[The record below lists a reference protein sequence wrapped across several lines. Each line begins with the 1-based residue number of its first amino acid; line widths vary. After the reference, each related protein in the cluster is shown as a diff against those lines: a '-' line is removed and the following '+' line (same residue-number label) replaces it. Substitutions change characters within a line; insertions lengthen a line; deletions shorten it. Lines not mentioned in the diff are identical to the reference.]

1 MNIIMVERE
10 SQIYK
15 QLALHD
21 GLTNLSNR
29 TAYQEKLA
37 SLNASPTGRVKTI
50 IAMFDINNLKTVND
64 SLGHEA
70 GDRYIKNCAYF
81 INSYFRDF
89 ATLYRIGGDEFAVIC
104 SLDDKKKFYNA
115 FEEMKKNLSAADRSK
130 INYAYGYAE
139 FDKAVDETLYDTV
152 KRSDERMYA
161 KKTDIKNGMS

>member
-1 MNIIMVERE
+1 M
-10 SQIYK
+10 
-15 QLALHD
+15 
-21 GLTNLSNR
+21 
-29 TAYQEKLA
+29 
-37 SLNASPTGRVKTI
+37 
-50 IAMFDINNLKTVND
+50 
-64 SLGHEA
+64 
-70 GDRYIKNCAYF
+70 
-81 INSYFRDF
+81 
-89 ATLYRIGGDEFAVIC
+89 IC